1 MNAEQMFEE
10 LGYEKKEESESVLL
24 YISDFENSILFEK
37 KRVTITNLYCYGR
50 ITININHLLENAI
63 HKQCEELG
71 WLEDEKQEIKQET
84 NLGHY
89 KDEIIELCV
98 DDLAISKG
106 KVKSCSAILCSEC
119 DFADKSGQCI
129 GYHEIINWLK
139 QPYKK
144 PTYKLSQFEYD
155 LISTYDGCHEA
166 CKFSDCRQ
174 LRGLKEKGYFKD
186 IDTSIPIYEILDNC
200 EVIE

>member
-10 LGYEKKEESESVLL
+10 LGYEKREESEGVLL
-24 YISDFENSILFEK
+24 YISDFENSILFEN
-37 KRVTITNLYCYGR
+37 KRVTITDLYLYGR
-50 ITININHLLENAI
+50 ITININCLLVNAI
-63 HKQCEELG
+63 QKQCNELG
-71 WLEDEKQEIKQET
+71 WLEDEKQEKNQET

-89 KDEIIELCV
+89 KDEIIELCA

-129 GYHEIINWLK
+129 GNHEIINWLK

-155 LISTYDGCHEA
+155 LINAFDR
-166 CKFSDCRQ
+166 CKECC
-174 LRGLKEKGYFKD
+174 LLNEIECLKKLTQKGYFSGIDPFTKVHD
-186 IDTSIPIYEILDNC
+186 ILANC
-200 EVIE
+200 EVI